1 MGEAERQEHADVMDF
16 LHRLARELGELSR
29 EMAAHKSRIEH
40 DIEELEREVEGFC
53 TWRQAHVD
61 RASWFYE
68 AEPDIRQIVESTRW
82 LKTARKILAW
92 IMGAVLGT
100 ILAISTIE
108 VFIREHMPK

>member
-16 LHRLARELGELSR
+16 LHRLARDHGELSR
-29 EMAAHKSRIEH
+29 EMAAHKSLIEH
-40 DIEELEREVEGFC
+40 DIEELKHEVEGFC

-82 LKTARKILAW
+82 LKKARKILAW
-92 IMGAVLGT
+92 VLGSF
-100 ILAISTIE
+100 LGAIMAYSTIE
-108 VFIREHMPK
+108 MFIRDHITK

>member
-1 MGEAERQEHADVMDF
+1 MGEIERQEHTDVMEF
-16 LHRLARELGELSR
+16 LHRLADQHGVLSR

-40 DIEELEREVEGFC
+40 DIEDLKHEVEEFC

-82 LKTARKILAW
+82 LKTSRKILAW
-92 IMGAVLGT
+92 ILGSCLGA
-100 ILAISTIE
+100 IMAYSTIE
-108 VFIREHMPK
+108 IFIRDHLRK

>member
-1 MGEAERQEHADVMDF
+1 MGEIERQEHTDVMEF
-16 LHRLARELGELSR
+16 LHRLAREQGELSR

-40 DIEELEREVEGFC
+40 DIEDLKHEVEEFC

-82 LKTARKILAW
+82 LKTSRKILAW
-92 IMGAVLGT
+92 ILGSCRGA
-100 ILAISTIE
+100 IMAYSTIE
-108 VFIREHMPK
+108 IFIRDHLRK